1 MASSSSSLHMF
12 GEHEHQQGRWTASSK
27 QYDAFISCRGP
38 DVTETLAK
46 QLYELL
52 QARGCRVFL
61 ECEEKEWGASIPFAI
76 RDGICS
82 SAVHIPIF
90 SKAYAESSWC
100 LEELVLM
107 LEQFD
112 ALFIPVFYDAEPWEL
127 RRIENKDSA
136 YAAAFSGYES
146 RGWKLDKLEE
156 WKTALVS
163 ASEFS
168 GYEYSQNKDNLCE
181 KIVSRVL
188 QEIERRI
195 TPLQFANYPIG
206 LDKMVEDFER
216 SCLETPNTEVKMV
229 GIFGMGGS
237 GKTTLAKELFSRK
250 RSSYSSASFL
260 FNVRESHAR
269 SDLRS
274 LQSKLLKDLF
284 HDDRQPEHRLGRAT
298 HQHSLIVLDDIDDR
312 DQLDALL
319 PEGMLGPGSLVIVT
333 TRDLGVLTAADV
345 TTSYMMK
352 PMDPLTAEE
361 LFCRHAFHG
370 GDQTPEY
377 KKLVESFVDVCGGL
391 PLSLQ
396 VLGCHVRDRNGV
408 YWKLQLEKAK
418 KIPPNDI
425 MQKLRISFDSLDEKE
440 KEIFIDIAC
449 FFFDKPKYVA
459 MEIWMASQ
467 WSTAERSVQTL
478 VDKCLVEVEHSA
490 KGDFFIMHDQLRDLG
505 RHLADTVGSPRLWQP
520 QLLRPLEVKSSSA
533 LPKLYDGEEI
543 QEVKSSS
550 ALSKLYDGKKV
561 KKRKALYEV
570 ASNEV
575 GLDDLVEDFE
585 RHCQQM
591 ADKVKGLKNNI
602 IGIFG
607 VGGSG
612 KTTVAK
618 QIFSRKRS
626 LYSKSSFLFD
636 VREASAKDDLTSLQT
651 KLLNDLLSENQPKFS
666 STNEGISYIESV
678 LERSPIFSFLTVI
691 DDVGDISQLYALLPK
706 QTLTSNS
713 LVIVTTRKES
723 VLIEAKIK
731 VRYEIKEMDQKHGR
745 QLFCWHAFRRP
756 EPQRGYEYL
765 VECFVKVCKGSPV
778 SLRVL
783 GGHVF
788 GRSKKFWKLE
798 LGKVRRRL
806 SGKIKDVL
814 KISYDS
820 LVEVEKQ
827 IFIDIACFFTE
838 KDQSIGI
845 RIWKAS
851 GWNAEDALRILRN
864 KRLVEVVREECWNEI
879 NNGVSP
885 TFVFRMDNHLRHL
898 GRAMAND
905 GQNQRV
911 WNPQDLKH
919 LETKS
924 FSDILKEADGRCYRS
939 FNSIRNKSITYFVEN
954 SRTNSG
960 TSPTLRWLQ
969 LNGKDSIPSWVPL
982 QDLEGL
988 RVRGRLSLSL
998 WHQPQVPSQ
1007 LKELVCKFID
1017 CHYMEKA
1024 MLRRNWEGFSK
1035 SLGMLNLLESLVLQ
1049 IESQGNRKDIVI
1061 EWSSFE
1067 ESVGRLNCL
1076 RTLGLLGLYINGE
1089 IVLSTSRITDLWLG
1103 LEAITLS
1110 HVGLTSKVS
1119 ISGPGL
1125 KSLKLEHM
1133 EDLIKV
1139 DLIGVE
1145 TLKCLELI
1153 QCDKLK
1159 KVSANDLTQLQ
1170 MLSIEK
1176 CWEIEE
1182 LPDLSHSNLLQRM
1195 RITCCEELQN
1205 IRGIQELSWGK
1216 SITITCCPKLQSI
1229 PGFKYLKGL
1238 QYMILSD
1245 GGILSFISELQELP
1259 SEFTVVMGKA
1269 ATSFPK
1275 ADEITGIADAL
1286 YEFQSRE
1293 EAYKKIILLSQK
1305 TQQLFGAIILCAMVR
1320 SDDYGSNYMV
1330 EGIPGQT
1337 IDLSWAGGKR
1347 IYMIVVTGRRQ
1358 ISSTKIFGWMPT
1370 SCKIEKGYLLAVNEG
1385 QELKTLTILKRLTEQ
1400 LCKTDAF
1407 N

>member
-12 GEHEHQQGRWTASSK
+12 GEHEHQQGRLTASSK

-112 ALFIPVFYDAEPWEL
+112 ALFIPVFYDAEPWEF
-127 RRIENKDSA
+127 RRIENKNSA

-352 PMDPLTAEE
+352 PMDPITAEE

-425 MQKLRISFDSLDEKE
+425 MQKLRISFDSLDEEE

-449 FFFDKPKYVA
+449 FFFDKPKDMA

-520 QLLRPLEVKSSSA
+520 QLLRPLQEKGFREILEETSERFYNSFWEPSLNSRIEFFIGNSNNYEGTSSRLLWVGVDQALLEKIRSGIPERQLKHLELRKLSFGQIATQEVKSSSA

-651 KLLNDLLSENQPKFS
+651 KLLNDLLSENQPTPNFPVPMKASAISRVFWKEAPFS
-666 STNEGISYIESV
+666 
-678 LERSPIFSFLTVI
+678 
-691 DDVGDISQLYALLPK
+691 
-706 QTLTSNS
+706 
-713 LVIVTTRKES
+713 
-723 VLIEAKIK
+723 
-731 VRYEIKEMDQKHGR
+731 
-745 QLFCWHAFRRP
+745 
-756 EPQRGYEYL
+756 
-765 VECFVKVCKGSPV
+765 V
-778 SLRVL
+778 SL
-783 GGHVF
+783 
-788 GRSKKFWKLE
+788 
-798 LGKVRRRL
+798 
-806 SGKIKDVL
+806 
-814 KISYDS
+814 
-820 LVEVEKQ
+820 
-827 IFIDIACFFTE
+827 
-838 KDQSIGI
+838 
-845 RIWKAS
+845 
-851 GWNAEDALRILRN
+851 
-864 KRLVEVVREECWNEI
+864 
-879 NNGVSP
+879 
-885 TFVFRMDNHLRHL
+885 
-898 GRAMAND
+898 
-905 GQNQRV
+905 
-911 WNPQDLKH
+911 
-919 LETKS
+919 
-924 FSDILKEADGRCYRS
+924 
-939 FNSIRNKSITYFVEN
+939 
-954 SRTNSG
+954 
-960 TSPTLRWLQ
+960 Q
-969 LNGKDSIPSWVPL
+969 L
-982 QDLEGL
+982 
-988 RVRGRLSLSL
+988 
-998 WHQPQVPSQ
+998 
-1007 LKELVCKFID
+1007 
-1017 CHYMEKA
+1017 
-1024 MLRRNWEGFSK
+1024 
-1035 SLGMLNLLESLVLQ
+1035 
-1049 IESQGNRKDIVI
+1049 
-1061 EWSSFE
+1061 
-1067 ESVGRLNCL
+1067 
-1076 RTLGLLGLYINGE
+1076 
-1089 IVLSTSRITDLWLG
+1089 
-1103 LEAITLS
+1103 
-1110 HVGLTSKVS
+1110 
-1119 ISGPGL
+1119 
-1125 KSLKLEHM
+1125 
-1133 EDLIKV
+1133 
-1139 DLIGVE
+1139 
-1145 TLKCLELI
+1145 
-1153 QCDKLK
+1153 
-1159 KVSANDLTQLQ
+1159 
-1170 MLSIEK
+1170 
-1176 CWEIEE
+1176 
-1182 LPDLSHSNLLQRM
+1182 
-1195 RITCCEELQN
+1195 
-1205 IRGIQELSWGK
+1205 
-1216 SITITCCPKLQSI
+1216 
-1229 PGFKYLKGL
+1229 
-1238 QYMILSD
+1238 
-1245 GGILSFISELQELP
+1245 
-1259 SEFTVVMGKA
+1259 
-1269 ATSFPK
+1269 
-1275 ADEITGIADAL
+1275 
-1286 YEFQSRE
+1286 
-1293 EAYKKIILLSQK
+1293 
-1305 TQQLFGAIILCAMVR
+1305 
-1320 SDDYGSNYMV
+1320 
-1330 EGIPGQT
+1330 
-1337 IDLSWAGGKR
+1337 
-1347 IYMIVVTGRRQ
+1347 
-1358 ISSTKIFGWMPT
+1358 
-1370 SCKIEKGYLLAVNEG
+1370 
-1385 QELKTLTILKRLTEQ
+1385 
-1400 LCKTDAF
+1400 
-1407 N
+1407 